1 MAAQQHFVVGGEPE
15 LMSYEGDDS
24 FGGEGDDSMAGEDSF
39 YNEEDTVMID
49 GDPSAFLAHNIYEDS
64 QSSLDLPVGE
74 DAEWQ
79 QDYSVPDGWKVKEFL
94 TKAGQKLEHIQSP
107 SGVFFPGRKA
117 AVEWMREQSQWGQ
130 DDVELMQSKLKIR
143 WTDDDTT
150 IPVGWKS
157 RQSQVKTK
165 TGMTDMQWFLSP
177 EGKMFRGR
185 KAVLKYIQAN
195 PER

>member
-1 MAAQQHFVVGGEPE
+1 MVGGEPE
-15 LMSYEGDDS
+15 VMTYEGDDS
-24 FGGEGDDSMAGEDSF
+24 TFGMGEESFNEDSY

-49 GDPSAFLAHNIYEDS
+49 GPSFLAQSLYEDS
-64 QSSLDLPVGE
+64 QSSSDLPVGDE
-74 DAEWQ
+74 AEWKE
-79 QDYSVPDGWKVKEFL
+79 DDSVPPDWKVKEFL

-107 SGVFFPGRKA
+107 TGVFFPGRKA
-117 AVEWMREQSQWGQ
+117 AVEWMREQGQ
-130 DDVELMQSKLKIR
+130 YTQEDIELMQSKLKIR
-143 WTDDDTT
+143 WADDDPT

-185 KAVLKYIQAN
+185 KAVLKFIQAN
-195 PER
+195 PEK